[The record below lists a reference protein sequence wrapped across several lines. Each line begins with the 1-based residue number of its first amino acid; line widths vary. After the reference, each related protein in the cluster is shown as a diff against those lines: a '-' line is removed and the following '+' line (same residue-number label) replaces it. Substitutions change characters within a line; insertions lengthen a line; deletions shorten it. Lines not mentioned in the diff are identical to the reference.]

1 MQASR
6 PFDQTRNAHLQD
18 TEVAALYIEEAL
30 ASGDIDA
37 FKLALK
43 HVAQARSGGVAELAE
58 KSKLSR
64 EQLYRTLSPKGNPR
78 LDTLYKVLKALD
90 LRISILPQTQ

>member
-1 MQASR
+1 MQPSK
-6 PFDQTRNAHLQD
+6 PFDQTRNAYLQD
-18 TEVAALYIEEAL
+18 KETAAIYIEEAL
-30 ASGDIDA
+30 ASGNIDA

-43 HVAQARSGGVAELAE
+43 HVAQARSGGVAKLAE

-78 LDTLYKVLKALD
+78 LDTLHKVITALD
-90 LRISILPQTQ
+90 LRISILPQV